1 MRENG
6 AQRFNETLTVGLLV
20 WISRVLSTKINA
32 TDISACEN
40 YLCVFCMYWEKRQI
54 VLLILKF

>member
-6 AQRFNETLTVGLLV
+6 AQRFNETLTVAQLV
-20 WISRVLSTKINA
+20 WISRVLSTKINS
-32 TDISACEN
+32 TDISACEI
-40 YLCVFCMYWEKRQI
+40 YLCVFCMYWEKRQS